1 VTDPASDLVVHAAG
15 LVRRVRRELGVP
27 AAYRVLAVL
36 DDIGPASIS
45 QLATADG
52 TSQPTMSTQVAT
64 LVAEGYVAKTPD
76 PHDARVQVL
85 TITEAGHAHLMA
97 NRRRIA
103 DAIRGDLAG
112 HSDEQLA
119 VAVAVLKSL
128 TEKGNA

>member
-1 VTDPASDLVVHAAG
+1 MTDPASDLVVYAAS

-36 DDIGPASIS
+36 DDIGPASVS
-45 QLATADG
+45 QLAAADS
-52 TSQPTMSTQVAT
+52 TSQPTMSAQVSA
-64 LVAEGYVAKTPD
+64 LVTEGYVVKTPD
-76 PHDARVQVL
+76 PSDARAQVL
-85 TITEAGHAHLMA
+85 SLTDAGRAHLLA

-103 DAIRGDLAG
+103 DAVRSGLAG
-112 HSDEQLA
+112 HSDEQIA